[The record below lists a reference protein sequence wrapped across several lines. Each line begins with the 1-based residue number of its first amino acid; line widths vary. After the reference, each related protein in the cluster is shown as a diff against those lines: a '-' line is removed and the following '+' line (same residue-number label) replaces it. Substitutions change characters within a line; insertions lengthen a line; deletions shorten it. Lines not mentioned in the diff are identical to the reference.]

1 MRQYLVYSGTF
12 HLAAGVLLFFFLKP
26 ALEKAAQSSVYSV
39 DFIGSPA
46 QAPSQAPA
54 PKQAAPPAQKA
65 EPAYSQPRAR
75 QPKDYISANPTKR
88 EPFVLPAP
96 SVLKDAK
103 LKQPPRPNDLTG
115 RDAEKEPAES
125 ASAAV
130 EPQPDPGSGGV
141 SADFPNFPY
150 PWYITQVRA
159 ALWNEWS
166 SRMPSSGA
174 ASAVVVFRIT
184 RAGKVEGLRAEKTA
198 GNKLFDFAA
207 LASVDQAGPFP
218 PLPADYKQPTL
229 TVHVEFKSSH

>member
-1 MRQYLVYSGTF
+1 MRQYLLYSGTA

-26 ALEKAAQSSVYSV
+26 ALDRAAQSSVYSV
-39 DFIGSPA
+39 DFIGS
-46 QAPSQAPA
+46 QAESPLQAPA
-54 PKQAAPPAQKA
+54 AQKTASAPTAAVQQAAQA
-65 EPAYSQPRAR
+65 
-75 QPKDYISANPTKR
+75 PKDYIPVSAKNVRQKYA
-88 EPFVLPAP
+88 PFALPAP
-96 SVLKDAK
+96 SVLKNMK
-103 LKQPPRPNDLTG
+103 LRQPPKPWP
-115 RDAEKEPAES
+115 DAAPAPAAENAAAP
-125 ASAAV
+125 ASA
-130 EPQPDPGSGGV
+130 EPQPDAGSGGV

-184 RAGKVEGLRAEKTA
+184 RAGKLEGLRTEKTA